1 MVTFERMSS
10 LIVITLNENRWI
22 STADSAVIESLDP
35 DQGSERLK
43 KRTYFLIS
51 SSVYRLKEV
60 VNLL

>member
-1 MVTFERMSS
+1 M
-10 LIVITLNENRWI
+10 